1 MTRIICV
8 INNKGGVGK
17 TNVSVNLS
25 AFLAGLGKR
34 VLLVDFDHQ
43 ANATFSVGV
52 QPRNL
57 SLSVYHAL
65 MESIEPEQVI
75 RNTSILGFDI
85 MPASPDLAGAPV
97 ELVSVANRE
106 FKLAK
111 LLEKVQDNYDFILI
125 DTPPSLGLLTINA
138 LCAAEEVLIPLQAEY
153 LALEGLHQLVDT
165 IALTEDN
172 IGHTF
177 RFVGAVLTMYNRN
190 SILSRDVAKEIKKTF
205 SGHIFETVIPRSII
219 LAQAPKSG
227 KTILQF
233 APNSRP
239 AVAYKLLAR
248 EVIALDED
256 QNNKQEQIL
265 SI

>member
-43 ANATFSVGV
+43 ANASFSVGI

-65 MESIEPEQVI
+65 MNSIEPEQVI

-97 ELVSVANRE
+97 ELVSEQNRE
-106 FKLAK
+106 FKLSRM
-111 LLEKVQDNYDFILI
+111 LEKIQDNYDFILI

-153 LALEGLHQLVDT
+153 LAMEGLHQLVDT
-165 IALTEDN
+165 IALIEDN

-190 SILSRDVAKEIKKTF
+190 SVLSRDVAKEIKGNF
-205 SGHIFETVIPRSII
+205 SGHIFETVIPRSIV

-233 APNSRP
+233 APSSKAAN
-239 AVAYKLLAR
+239 AYKLLAR
-248 EVIALDED
+248 EVIALCEEE
-256 QNNKQEQIL
+256 NKQEQIL
-265 SI
+265 EI

>member
-43 ANATFSVGV
+43 ANASFSVGI
-52 QPRNL
+52 QPRTL

-65 MESIEPEQVI
+65 MNSIEPEQVV

-97 ELVSVANRE
+97 ELVSEQNRE
-106 FKLAK
+106 FKLARM
-111 LLEKVQDNYDFILI
+111 LEKVQDNYDFILI

-153 LALEGLHQLVDT
+153 LAMEGLHQLVDT
-165 IALTEDN
+165 IALIEDN
-172 IGHTF
+172 IGHTY

-190 SILSRDVAKEIKKTF
+190 SVLSRDVAREIKNSF
-205 SGHIFETVIPRSII
+205 SGHIFETVIPRSIV

-233 APNSRP
+233 APMSR
-239 AVAYKLLAR
+239 AANAYKLLAR
-248 EVIALDED
+248 EVIALSGEE
-256 QNNKQEQIL
+256 NKQEQIL
-265 SI
+265 EI